1 MDKFDIVK
9 FVDNDFE
16 LDVRTDKENE
26 TVWLTQEE
34 LSLLFDVNVPAVN
47 KHILNIIKDGELDD
61 STISILE
68 KVQFEG
74 ERQVKRKIK
83 IYNLDM
89 IISVGYRVKSQ
100 RGIIFRRWAN
110 KVLKE
115 YLIQGYSINNKQLEK
130 LNKVIDIQN
139 KMLASA
145 LNIDSYELTEV
156 IKTYTNALDLLDDYD
171 HQRLG
176 KPKGNETIYKIE
188 YNEARKIID
197 SMKFNKDSDLFG
209 VEKENGKL
217 NGILEAVYQNVFG
230 TELYPT
236 IEDKAAHLLYF
247 LVKDHPFADGCKR
260 IAATLFLEFLNK
272 NKRLVKNGKLVIS
285 NNTLVAITLLTAE
298 SKPDEMEIIINVI
311 MHLLSDNNE

>member
-1 MDKFDIVK
+1 MDKYDIVK
-9 FVDNDFE
+9 FVDNNFE

-47 KHILNIIKDGELDD
+47 KHILNIIKDGELDN

-83 IYNLDM
+83 LYNLDM

-115 YLIQGYSINNKQLEK
+115 YLIQGYSINNKRLEK

-145 LNIDSYELTEV
+145 LNIDSYELNEV

-171 HQRLG
+171 HQRLE
-176 KPKGNETIYKIE
+176 KPKGNDTIYKIE
-188 YNEARKIID
+188 YDEARKIID
-197 SMKFNKDSDLFG
+197 LMKFNNDSNLFG

-247 LVKDHPFADGCKR
+247 LVKDHPFVDGCKR

-272 NKRLVKNGKLVIS
+272 NKRLVKDGKLIIS
-285 NNTLVAITLLTAE
+285 NNTLVATTLLTAE